1 MQYVISSATG
11 IIPAL
16 AGNISPS
23 VGGATR
29 TRDHPRACGEHSR
42 SYSPITLPEGSSPRL
57 RGTCAL
63 PLFPLFCL
71 GIIPALAGNIGT
83 SCSVMSGWRDHPRAC
98 GEHHALDLKRFV
110 EVGSS
115 PRLRGTS
122 KRPMDA
128 AAYAGIIP
136 ALAGN
141 ILRNLNNLNISEK
154 KEVCFYS
161 LLFST
166 MSKRRNTC
174 RNARLLSTV
183 FACTP
188 VFGSVAPPMPLRP
201 RVSLAFLL
209 VWMLDQLQSVAIHWL
224 PIGSEYAKIKVLLV
238 PS

>member
-1 MQYVISSATG
+1 MRQA
-11 IIPAL
+11 
-16 AGNISPS
+16 
-23 VGGATR
+23 
-29 TRDHPRACGEHSR
+29 RDHPRACGEHQLDSVFR
-42 SYSPITLPEGSSPRL
+42 RVGLGSSPRL
-57 RGTCAL
+57 RGTPTSSNGIFTGCWIIPAL
-63 PLFPLFCL
+63 AGNTRRRRCIRPPSWDHPRACGEHDRRADHRHTRQGSSPRLRGTQQILRVVIAQG
-71 GIIPALAGNIGT
+71 GIIPALAGN
-83 SCSVMSGWRDHPRAC
+83 A
-98 GEHHALDLKRFV
+98 
-110 EVGSS
+110 
-115 PRLRGTS
+115 
-122 KRPMDA
+122 
-128 AAYAGIIP
+128 
-136 ALAGN
+136 
-141 ILRNLNNLNISEK
+141 LRNPNNLNISEK